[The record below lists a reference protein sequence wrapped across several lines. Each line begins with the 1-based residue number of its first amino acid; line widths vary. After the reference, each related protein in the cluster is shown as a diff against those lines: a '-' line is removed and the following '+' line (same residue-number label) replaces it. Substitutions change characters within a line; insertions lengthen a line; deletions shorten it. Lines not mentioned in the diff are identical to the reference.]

1 MKEELKRACSK
12 RAVRTYSFLR
22 DLSYRALQP
31 FDYTWLSVNG
41 KNDLPP
47 LHLRG
52 RVGPLRSFETAA
64 AEFMVYLKFIC
75 KLDPQAKEYRTLGA
89 GVVHSLCLYWN
100 T

>member
-1 MKEELKRACSK
+1 MSK
-12 RAVRTYSFLR
+12 SAVRTYSLLR
-22 DLSYRALQP
+22 ELSYRALQP
-31 FDYTWLSVNG
+31 LDYAWLSVNG

-47 LHLRG
+47 LYLRG

-75 KLDPQAKEYRTLGA
+75 KLDPRERVPDIGCGCDALALPR
-89 GVVHSLCLYWN
+89 LYWN